1 MPDDDFVSQ
10 FLAHTEVYESPSS
23 FWKWAAFTAIAAVAR
38 DNVYRK
44 LGDITLYPNIFTLL
58 LADSAVHRKGAP
70 VKLCEQ
76 LVAAV
81 KNTKVISGRASI
93 QAILDELGRGETD
106 KQTGKILA
114 GGSALFSAGELSAGI
129 VNDPEAIKIL
139 TDIYD
144 FKSEYTSR
152 LRGSGV
158 FRIKN
163 VCFTM
168 MAASNE
174 ALLIDLYDAKATF
187 GGLLG
192 RTFLVKPQEFRPA
205 NSLFTVRNGE
215 QSLVNLTQ
223 QLLSISRIKGEFDIP
238 VESQNVYDDWYVPF
252 RKSYENKPDRSGV
265 IGRIHT
271 GVLKVAMIL
280 TLNYTKS
287 LVVQPEHIL
296 EAIDVC
302 MQLMP
307 NYNSFV
313 MASGKSTIAEV
324 ASALIEDIWKEP
336 TRFISKQ
343 NFLSRHIHQFD
354 VELVDKCIS
363 TLSQAELLIEG
374 MGANKNTIIYTLTP
388 KCIETFKLGEK

>member
-1 MPDDDFVSQ
+1 MPDDFVSL
-10 FLAHTEVYESPSS
+10 FIKHTKDYESPIS
-23 FWKWAAFTAIAAVAR
+23 FWRWAAYTAIAATVR
-38 DNVYRK
+38 DNVFRK
-44 LGDITLYPNIFTLL
+44 LGNITLYPNIFTLL
-58 LADSAVHRKGAP
+58 LADSAVHRKGEP
-70 VKLCEQ
+70 VRLCTE
-76 LVAAV
+76 LVSAI
-81 KNTKVISGRASI
+81 KNTKIISGRASI

-106 KQTGKILA
+106 KQTGKILQ

-174 ALLIDLYDAKATF
+174 ALLIDLYDSKATF

-205 NSLFTVRNGE
+205 NSLFTLRDGE
-215 QSLVNLTQ
+215 ESNLKLIELLVT
-223 QLLSISRIKGEFDIP
+223 ISKIKGEFEVPKVTQDA
-238 VESQNVYDDWYVPF
+238 YDDWYVPF
-252 RKSYENKPDRSGV
+252 RSSYEHKPDRSGV

-271 GVLKVAMIL
+271 GVLKIAMIL
-280 TLNYTKS
+280 ALNYTQD
-287 LVVQPEHIL
+287 LTILPEHVE
-296 EAIDVC
+296 EAIEVC
-302 MQLMP
+302 MSLMP

-313 MASGKSTIAEV
+313 MASGKSTVAEV
-324 ASALIEDIWKEP
+324 ASALIEDVWKEKG
-336 TRFISKQ
+336 RFISKA

-363 TLSQAELLIEG
+363 TLSQAGLLIEG
-374 MGANKNTIIYTLTP
+374 MGEKNSLIYTLTP
-388 KCIETFKLGEK
+388 KCVETFKLEEKK